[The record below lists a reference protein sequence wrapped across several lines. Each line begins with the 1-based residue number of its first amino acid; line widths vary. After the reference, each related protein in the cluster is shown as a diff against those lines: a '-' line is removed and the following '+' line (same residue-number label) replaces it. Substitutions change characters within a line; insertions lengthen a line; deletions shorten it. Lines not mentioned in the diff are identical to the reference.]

1 MIFAIVIPVL
11 ALLALAM
18 LFAALRRRDSRR
30 AIGKLSRETRQR
42 DRSKA
47 EGAAA
52 DASEA
57 GAADLAV
64 APDSAASAVSV
75 PTAAS
80 AERKAVSTW
89 RGDDGGAEVVEAEV
103 VSDWTPPDPEAV
115 GVTRRQFLNR
125 SIIGFMGL
133 SISGFGA
140 AMIAQLWP
148 AFVTGFGAVINAG
161 TVDDIKDQIRDNNG
175 FLKLSNGRM
184 WITEYPESA
193 IEKAREVYSPG
204 ELAGMEQGLV
214 ALYWKC
220 PHLGCTVPECVS
232 SQWFE
237 CPCHGSQYNRVGE
250 KRGGPAPRGMD
261 RFSMSVNDKGELLV
275 DTGNIIQGPPI
286 GTNTTG
292 QEAEGPNC
300 IGQASE

>member
-1 MIFAIVIPVL
+1 MILAIVIPVL
-11 ALLALAM
+11 ALLAVAM
-18 LFAALRRRDSRR
+18 LFAALRRRDSRL

-42 DRSKA
+42 DRSRA
-47 EGAAA
+47 EGAAD

-64 APDSAASAVSV
+64 APDAAASV
-75 PTAAS
+75 PDAAS
-80 AERKAVSTW
+80 AEQRAVRTW
-89 RGDDGGAEVVEAEV
+89 RGGDGAAEVVEAEV

-161 TVDDIKDQIRDNNG
+161 PVDEIKDQIRENNG
-175 FLKLSNGRM
+175 FLKLSSGRM

-193 IEKAREVYSPG
+193 IEKARATYSPG
-204 ELAGMEQGLV
+204 ELAGMEQGLI

-261 RFSMSVNDKGELLV
+261 RFSMTVNDKGELLV
-275 DTGNIIQGPPI
+275 DTGSIIQGPPI

>member
-1 MIFAIVIPVL
+1 VLIAIVIIVL
-11 ALLALAM
+11 VLLGAAM
-18 LFAALRRRDSRR
+18 LFAAMRRRDTRM
-30 AIGKLSRETRQR
+30 ATGKLSRETRRR
-42 DRSKA
+42 DQARA
-47 EGAAA
+47 
-52 DASEA
+52 EA
-57 GAADLAV
+57 GRSDADGAEPAAV
-64 APDSAASAVSV
+64 ASDATT
-75 PTAAS
+75 TAAS
-80 AERKAVSTW
+80 AEQKAVSTW
-89 RGDDGGAEVVEAEV
+89 RGGDTAAEVVEAEV
-103 VSDWTPPDPEAV
+103 VSDWSPPDPDAV

-125 SIIGFMGL
+125 SIVGFMGL

-161 TVDDIKDQIRDNNG
+161 PVDEVKDQIRENNG
-175 FLKLSNGRM
+175 FLKLSSGRM

-193 IEKAREVYSPG
+193 IEKARATYSPG
-204 ELAGMEQGLV
+204 ELAGMEQGLI

-261 RFSMSVNDKGELLV
+261 RFSMSVNANGELLV
-275 DTGNIIQGPPI
+275 DTGSIIQGPPI

>member
-1 MIFAIVIPVL
+1 MLIAIFIIVLVL
-11 ALLALAM
+11 LGAGM
-18 LFAALRRRDSRR
+18 LFAAMRRRDSRL
-30 AIGKLSRETRQR
+30 ATGKLSRETRRR

-47 EGAAA
+47 ERSQSDA
-52 DASEA
+52 DAAEA
-57 GAADLAV
+57 E
-64 APDSAASAVSV
+64 SAASDVLAAA
-75 PTAAS
+75 PADAAS
-80 AERKAVSTW
+80 AEQSAVSTW
-89 RGDDGGAEVVEAEV
+89 RGGGSSAEVVEAEV
-103 VSDWTPPDPEAV
+103 VSDWSPPDPEAV

-161 TVDDIKDQIRDNNG
+161 PVDEIKDQIRDNNG
-175 FLKLSNGRM
+175 FLKLSSGRM

-193 IEKAREVYSPG
+193 IEKARAAYSPG

-261 RFSMSVNDKGELLV
+261 RFSVSVNDKGELLV
-275 DTGNIIQGPPI
+275 DTGSIIQGPPI

>member
-1 MIFAIVIPVL
+1 MILAIVIPVL
-11 ALLALAM
+11 ALLAVAM
-18 LFAALRRRDSRR
+18 LFAALRRRDSRL

-42 DRSKA
+42 DRSRA

-64 APDSAASAVSV
+64 APDSAASA
-75 PTAAS
+75 PDAAS
-80 AERKAVSTW
+80 AEQRAVSTW
-89 RGDDGGAEVVEAEV
+89 RGDGGAAEVVEAEV

-161 TVDDIKDQIRDNNG
+161 PVDEIKDQIRENNG
-175 FLKLSNGRM
+175 FLKLSSGRM

-193 IEKAREVYSPG
+193 IEKARATYSPG
-204 ELAGMEQGLV
+204 ELAGMEQGLI

-261 RFSMSVNDKGELLV
+261 RFSMTVNDKGELLV
-275 DTGNIIQGPPI
+275 DTGSIIQGPPI

>member
-1 MIFAIVIPVL
+1 MLIAIVIIVL
-11 ALLALAM
+11 VLLGAAM
-18 LFAALRRRDSRR
+18 LFAAMRRRDTRM
-30 AIGKLSRETRQR
+30 ATGKLSRETRRR
-42 DRSKA
+42 DQAKA
-47 EGAAA
+47 ETAAAGAAA
-52 DASEA
+52 D
-57 GAADLAV
+57 GAAAEGT
-64 APDSAASAVSV
+64 ASAALSAV
-75 PTAAS
+75 PADAAS
-80 AERKAVSTW
+80 AEQKAVRTW
-89 RGDDGGAEVVEAEV
+89 RGDGTAAEVVEAEV
-103 VSDWTPPDPEAV
+103 VSEWTPPDPEAV

-161 TVDDIKDQIRDNNG
+161 PVDEVKDQIRENNG
-175 FLKLSNGRM
+175 FLKLSSGRM

-193 IEKAREVYSPG
+193 IEKARATYSPG
-204 ELAGMEQGLV
+204 ELAGMEQGLI

-275 DTGNIIQGPPI
+275 DTGSIIQGPPI

>member
-1 MIFAIVIPVL
+1 MILAIVIPVL
-11 ALLALAM
+11 ALLAVAM
-18 LFAALRRRDSRR
+18 LFAALRRRDSRL

-42 DRSKA
+42 DRSRA
-47 EGAAA
+47 EGAAD

-64 APDSAASAVSV
+64 APDSVASA
-75 PTAAS
+75 PDAAS
-80 AERKAVSTW
+80 AEQRAVRTW
-89 RGDDGGAEVVEAEV
+89 RGDGGAAEVVEAEV

-161 TVDDIKDQIRDNNG
+161 PVDEIKDQIRENNG
-175 FLKLSNGRM
+175 FLKLSSGRM

-193 IEKAREVYSPG
+193 IEKARATYSPG
-204 ELAGMEQGLV
+204 ELAGMEQGLI

-261 RFSMSVNDKGELLV
+261 RFSMTVNDKGELLV
-275 DTGNIIQGPPI
+275 DTGSIIQGPPI

>member
-42 DRSKA
+42 DRSRA
-47 EGAAA
+47 EGVAA

-57 GAADLAV
+57 GDADLAV

-80 AERKAVSTW
+80 AEQKAVSTW
-89 RGDDGGAEVVEAEV
+89 RGDDSTAEVVEAEV

>member
-1 MIFAIVIPVL
+1 MILAIVIPVL

-42 DRSKA
+42 DRSRA

-64 APDSAASAVSV
+64 APDSAAPDSAT

-80 AERKAVSTW
+80 AEQRAVRTW
-89 RGDDGGAEVVEAEV
+89 RGDDGSAEVVEAEV

-261 RFSMSVNDKGELLV
+261 RFSMSVNDNGELLV
-275 DTGNIIQGPPI
+275 DTGSIIQGPPI

>member
-1 MIFAIVIPVL
+1 MLIAIVIIVL
-11 ALLALAM
+11 VLLGAAM
-18 LFAALRRRDSRR
+18 LFAAMRRRDSRL
-30 AIGKLSRETRQR
+30 ATGKLSRETRRR
-42 DRSKA
+42 DQAKA
-47 EGAAA
+47 EAT
-52 DASEA
+52 EA
-57 GAADLAV
+57 GAADGSPADALAT
-64 APDSAASAVSV
+64 APADAAS
-75 PTAAS
+75 T
-80 AERKAVSTW
+80 EQKAVITW
-89 RGDDGGAEVVEAEV
+89 RGGDTAAEVVEAEV
-103 VSDWTPPDPEAV
+103 VSEWTPPDPEAV

-133 SISGFGA
+133 SITGFGA

-161 TVDDIKDQIRDNNG
+161 SVDEVKDQIRENNG
-175 FLKLSNGRM
+175 FLKLSSGRM

-193 IEKAREVYSPG
+193 IEKARATYSPG
-204 ELAGMEQGLV
+204 ELAGMEQGLI

-261 RFSMSVNDKGELLV
+261 RFSMSVNANGELLV
-275 DTGNIIQGPPI
+275 DTGSIIQGPPI

>member
-1 MIFAIVIPVL
+1 MLIAIVIIVL
-11 ALLALAM
+11 VLLGAAM
-18 LFAALRRRDSRR
+18 LFAAMRRRDSRL
-30 AIGKLSRETRQR
+30 ATGKLSRETRRR
-42 DRSKA
+42 DQAKA
-47 EGAAA
+47 EAA
-52 DASEA
+52 EA
-57 GAADLAV
+57 GAADAGGSPADALAAV
-64 APDSAASAVSV
+64 PADAAS
-75 PTAAS
+75 T
-80 AERKAVSTW
+80 EQKAVITW
-89 RGDDGGAEVVEAEV
+89 RGGDTAAEVVEAEV

-133 SISGFGA
+133 SITGFGA

-161 TVDDIKDQIRDNNG
+161 PVDEVKDQIRENNG
-175 FLKLSNGRM
+175 FLKLSSGRM

-193 IEKAREVYSPG
+193 IEKARATYSPG
-204 ELAGMEQGLV
+204 ELAGMEQGLI

-261 RFSMSVNDKGELLV
+261 RFSMSVNANGELLV
-275 DTGNIIQGPPI
+275 DTGSIIQGPPI

>member
-1 MIFAIVIPVL
+1 MILAIVIPVL

-42 DRSKA
+42 DRSRA

-64 APDSAASAVSV
+64 APDSAAL
-75 PTAAS
+75 TAAS
-80 AERKAVSTW
+80 AEQRAVRTW
-89 RGDDGGAEVVEAEV
+89 RGDDSTAEVVEAEV

-261 RFSMSVNDKGELLV
+261 RFSMSVNDNGELLV
-275 DTGNIIQGPPI
+275 DTGSIIQGPPI